1 MVPRISICFTDL
13 THFSFTKSFV
23 SALEGAGIYAVF
35 LPENSH
41 VPIQRPKTLKS
52 FPDIKRLAGFYDP
65 FPCLSAL
72 AALTDELKLGTSVCL
87 LTQRD
92 VLLVARALETIQE
105 ISGGR
110 FIFGVAG
117 GFIREAMENHGSIF
131 QDRWKIVEN
140 SLLKLRQD
148 WNIGSNSK
156 KKLSFPPV
164 WIGSNSKK
172 VPARVA
178 RYADGWLARKTLY
191 PGNAIIDMKNACE
204 EIGRDY
210 SKITMTSMDASLEL
224 DELIGDFE
232 AGYQHFIYFVSTQSL
247 IEMSERLDS
256 IFKLIDDSRRYFR

>member
-1 MVPRISICFTDL
+1 MVPRISICFTNL
-13 THFSFTKSFV
+13 TNFSFTKSFV
-23 SALEGAGIYAVF
+23 SALEGAGVYAVF
-35 LPENSH
+35 FPENSH

-72 AALTDELKLGTSVCL
+72 AALTEDLKLGTSVCL

-92 VLLVARALETIQE
+92 VPLVSKTLETIQL

-131 QDRWKIVEN
+131 QDRWEIVEN
-140 SLLKLRQD
+140 SVLKLRRD
-148 WNIGSNSK
+148 WDIGSNSK
-156 KKLSFPPV
+156 RNISFPPV
-164 WIGSNSKK
+164 WIGSNSRR

-191 PGNAIIDMKNACE
+191 PGNAVLDLKNACE

-210 SKITMTSMDASLEL
+210 SKITMTSMDPPLEL

-232 AGYQHFIYFVSTQSL
+232 AGFQHFIYFVSTQSL
-247 IEMSERLDS
+247 TEMSGRLDS
-256 IFKLIDDSRRYFR
+256 IFKLIDDSQGYFC